1 MLKDKN
7 EGELMMDRQ
16 TAREEAFK
24 HLFQRN
30 INDQVNT
37 AENMNNYTK
46 KLVQG
51 VSEHIEEID
60 QLISTHLENW
70 TLDRIALVEKT
81 ILRIATYELKFTED
95 IPVAVAINEAVELGH
110 KYGDEK
116 SSKFINGVLSKII
129 K

>member
-1 MLKDKN
+1 
-7 EGELMMDRQ
+7 MDRQ

-24 HLFQRN
+24 HLFQSN
-30 INDQVNT
+30 INNQVMV
-37 AENMNNYTK
+37 EQNMNYYTK
-46 KLVQG
+46 KLIQG
-51 VSEHIEEID
+51 VSEHADAID
-60 QLISTHLENW
+60 EVITTHLENW

-95 IPVAVAINEAVELGH
+95 IPIAVAINEAVELGH

-129 K
+129 R

>member
-1 MLKDKN
+1 
-7 EGELMMDRQ
+7 MDRQ

-24 HLFQRN
+24 YLFQY
-30 INDQVNT
+30 
-37 AENMNNYTK
+37 NMNDDINVNEKMNYYTK
-46 KLVQG
+46 SLIQG
-51 VSEHIEEID
+51 VSKHLDEID
-60 QLISTHLENW
+60 ELISSHLENW

-95 IPVAVAINEAVELGH
+95 IPIAVAINEAVELGH

-129 K
+129 N

>member
-1 MLKDKN
+1 
-7 EGELMMDRQ
+7 MDRQ

-24 HLFQRN
+24 HLFQCN
-30 INDQVNT
+30 VNDNVHMKGNV
-37 AENMNNYTK
+37 NNYTK
-46 KLVQG
+46 KLIEG
-51 VSEHIEEID
+51 VNQYID
-60 QLISTHLENW
+60 DIDDIISMHLEKW

-81 ILRIATYELKFTED
+81 ILRIATYELKFTDD

-116 SSKFINGVLSKII
+116 SGKFINGVLSKII